1 MFLYKKIIQFY
12 MNSRKILNLIRR
24 KEVPLQTL
32 YKSKLF
38 KKRNKK
44 SISFNENK
52 LFMSS
57 RNSLCYKSRIQ
68 EFNKIEGF
76 IKNFETYFFTHAE
89 RDEYMNN
96 KWSNFDIYK
105 IYNGS
110 CFQQMKAD
118 IFRYCFIFDNGG
130 YWLDVKSNLYFN
142 PKEIVDKKTDCSLL
156 ISPHELEPGE
166 INQNFK
172 KLTPYT
178 KNRRLTNWFIGGKK
192 ESKFIKYL
200 INNIVNESKEYENI
214 FFNNPK
220 DAILNLTGPK
230 QLTKSYLT
238 YNNKASVFLIDEL
251 EVDIEHE
258 SKYGRKFNI
267 FDNVFI
273 NHYSKQK
280 NKIILKRN

>member
-1 MFLYKKIIQFY
+1 
-12 MNSRKILNLIRR
+12 
-24 KEVPLQTL
+24 
-32 YKSKLF
+32 
-38 KKRNKK
+38 
-44 SISFNENK
+44 
-52 LFMSS
+52 
-57 RNSLCYKSRIQ
+57 
-68 EFNKIEGF
+68 
-76 IKNFETYFFTHAE
+76 
-89 RDEYMNN
+89 
-96 KWSNFDIYK
+96 
-105 IYNGS
+105 
-110 CFQQMKAD
+110 MKAD

-267 FDNVFI
+267 FDNVLI
-273 NHYSKQK
+273 NHYSEQK
-280 NKIILKRN
+280 NKIILKPN

>member
-1 MFLYKKIIQFY
+1 MFLYKKIIRFY
-12 MNSRKILNLIRR
+12 INTRKILNLIRN
-24 KEVPLQTL
+24 KEIPLQSV

-38 KKRNKK
+38 NNRNKK
-44 SISFNENK
+44 DISFNENK

-57 RNSLCYKSRIQ
+57 NNSLCYKSRIE
-68 EFNKIEGF
+68 EFNKINCF
-76 IKNFETYFFTHAE
+76 IKDYETYFFNHSE
-89 RDEYMNN
+89 RDEYMKN

-105 IYNGS
+105 IYIGS

-142 PKEIVDKKTDCSLL
+142 PKEMVHKKTDCTLL
-156 ISPHELEPGE
+156 ISPHELQPSE
-166 INQNFK
+166 INEK
-172 KLTPYT
+172 VEKLTLNT

-192 ESKFIKYL
+192 ESQFIEYL

-214 FFNNPK
+214 FFKDPK

-230 QLTKSYLT
+230 QLTRSYLS
-238 YNNKASVFLIDEL
+238 YNNKESVFLIDEI

-267 FDNVFI
+267 FDNVLI
-273 NHYSKQK
+273 KHYSVQK
-280 NKIILKRN
+280 NKIILKAK